1 MAPAAATVM
10 KRSLRVTFS
19 DQVRKKTC
27 FPIGFFYK
35 KFAHFKVGNVGG
47 VMGLFLGMSILSVFE
62 VAMWLA
68 KTAFSLIKWR
78 GSRGSKSVGSPPEV
92 KIA

>member
-1 MAPAAATVM
+1 
-10 KRSLRVTFS
+10 
-19 DQVRKKTC
+19 
-27 FPIGFFYK
+27 
-35 KFAHFKVGNVGG
+35 
-47 VMGLFLGMSILSVFE
+47 MGLFLGMSILSVFE

-78 GSRGSKSVGSPPEV
+78 GSRGSKEVGSPPGV